1 MTATELHS
9 LDPKEILRT
18 AEILRRRIA
27 ERFPGSG
34 LSKVGDQLVLLASR
48 AGATSSRIKKPNLR
62 VRVISYVVIALLLV
76 LPVAGTL
83 LAVGSL
89 DRSHA
94 ITWAELVQV
103 IEAGTN
109 DLVLL
114 GAAIYFLIS
123 YETRFKRGKVVKAL
137 HQLRTLAHLIDVH
150 QLTKTPEVLGN
161 EALRT
166 ESSPKRTFT
175 AFELG
180 RYLDYCT
187 EMLSL
192 TGKIAA
198 LYGDGF
204 DDAETLEAV
213 NEIEE
218 LTIGLQTKIWQ
229 KLILLQEL
237 EEARVQAEERRESQ
251 APPAARAPQDAPVQ
265 VVAGSAREE
274 EEAERDPPEG
284 APVAAPSEDDEPA
297 EPQGEGAPEETAE
310 A

>member
-1 MTATELHS
+1 VTATELSS
-9 LDPKEILRT
+9 LDP
-18 AEILRRRIA
+18 AEILKTAERLRDRIA

-48 AGATSSRIKKPNLR
+48 AGATSSRIKKPNHR
-62 VRVISYVVIALLLV
+62 VRAISYVVIALLV
-76 LPVAGTL
+76 VAPIAGTS
-83 LAVGSL
+83 LALGAL
-89 DRSHA
+89 DRSRG

-103 IEAGTN
+103 IEAGSN
-109 DLVLL
+109 DLLLL
-114 GAAIYFLIS
+114 GAAIYFLVS

-237 EEARVQAEERRESQ
+237 EEARGAYGDERRESL
-251 APPAARAPQDAPVQ
+251 APPAVPVQEAPVA
-265 VVAGSAREE
+265 VVAGSAG
-274 EEAERDPPEG
+274 EEAQSDTPED
-284 APVAAPSEDDEPA
+284 ALLAATSEGDELEEPA
-297 EPQGEGAPEETAE
+297 EPHGAAEDAAE

>member
-1 MTATELHS
+1 VSDENHVRG
-9 LDPKEILRT
+9 LDPGEILKT
-18 AEILRRRIA
+18 AARLRDRIG

-34 LSKVGDQLVLLASR
+34 LSKVGERLVRLASR
-48 AGATSSRIKKPNLR
+48 AEATSAEIKKPNLR
-62 VRVISYVVIALLLV
+62 VRVLSYTVIALLVV
-76 LPVAGTL
+76 LPIAG
-83 LAVGSL
+83 AVVGLQSVEHG
-89 DRSHA
+89 RGP
-94 ITWAELVQV
+94 TWTELIQV
-103 IEAGTN
+103 IEAGAN

-114 GAAIYFLIS
+114 GAAIYFFIS
-123 YETRFKRGKVVKAL
+123 YETRFKREKVVRAL
-137 HQLRTLAHLIDVH
+137 HELRTLAHLIDVH
-150 QLTKTPEVLGN
+150 QLTKTPEVLGY

-166 ESSPKRTFT
+166 KSSPDRRLS

-204 DDAETLEAV
+204 SDAETIEAV

-237 EEARVQAEERRESQ
+237 EDARGQRSVRKR
-251 APPAARAPQDAPVQ
+251 
-265 VVAGSAREE
+265 
-274 EEAERDPPEG
+274 
-284 APVAAPSEDDEPA
+284 AAPGPVEEPRSIA
-297 EPQGEGAPEETAE
+297 GAADTSDGEAP
-310 A
+310 

>member
-1 MTATELHS
+1 VTATELNS
-9 LDPKEILRT
+9 LDPKEILKT
-18 AEILRRRIA
+18 AEILRKRIA

-48 AGATSSRIKKPNLR
+48 AGATSTRIKKPNLR
-62 VRVISYVVIALLLV
+62 VRAISYVVIALLLV
-76 LPVAGTL
+76 LPVAGSL
-83 LAVGSL
+83 LAIGSL
-89 DRSHA
+89 DRSRG

-114 GAAIYFLIS
+114 GAAIYFLVS

-161 EALRT
+161 EGLRT

-237 EEARVQAEERRESQ
+237 EEARGAYTEARRESQ
-251 APPAARAPQDAPVQ
+251 APAAAPLDAPVQ
-265 VVAGSAREE
+265 VVAGSAEDSEE
-274 EEAERDPPEG
+274 PEADMPEAVEPIAASSEDEEP
-284 APVAAPSEDDEPA
+284 AAPE
-297 EPQGEGAPEETAE
+297 GEGAPEEAAE